1 MVVRGS
7 EQRFILGFVMVFF
20 LVATFGCGDNE
31 PTNQNGGTDLVTEV
45 LRVQVPGVGAFMI
58 PNVAA
63 QGLLATFNLHGSN
76 ALDRGLELQHG
87 NEFAIAAFLDPLGL
101 PTLYVGNV
109 SVNGNSLDSAMIP
122 PSGNLPAFIFYVRPD
137 PTIPGNELD
146 SVAFDGSLHS
156 WTVEGNAG
164 VVGFTFSIPSVNGDI
179 SVSTPAVLAE
189 VPRTQPFVIQWT
201 GATSSD
207 SVLVSVTDNGGIGTT
222 IAALVTGSTYTFSA
236 ARMSALAAGSAS
248 VEVEKIRF
256 VLFPSGGRT
265 YMMSSAS
272 SDKRNILL
280 R

>member
-7 EQRFILGFVMVFF
+7 GQGFIFRLVLVFF
-20 LVATFGCGDNE
+20 MLGCSDSE
-31 PTNQNGGTDLVTEV
+31 PTNQNGGSDLFTEV
-45 LRVQVPGVGAFMI
+45 LRVQVPGVGVFMV
-58 PNVAA
+58 PNIAA
-63 QGLLATFNLHGSN
+63 QGVLATFNLHGTN
-76 ALDRGLELQHG
+76 ALERRSELWHG
-87 NEFAIAAFLDPLGL
+87 NEYAIAAFLDPLGL
-101 PTLYVGNV
+101 PTQYVGNV
-109 SVNGNSLDSAMIP
+109 SVNGNSLDSAVIP
-122 PSGNLPAFIFYVRPD
+122 PSGSLPAFIFYYRPD

-146 SVAFDGSLHS
+146 SVEFDGSLHS
-156 WTVEGNAG
+156 WTVEGSPGAM
-164 VVGFTFSIPSVNGDI
+164 GFTFAIPSVNGDV

-201 GATSSD
+201 GATESD

-222 IAALVTGSTYTFSA
+222 IAALVTGTSHTFSV
-236 ARMSALAAGSAS
+236 ARMSGLAAGSAS

-256 VLFPSGGRT
+256 VLFPAGGRT